1 MPDFFDILSLR
12 FSAVLPQA
20 MAGLAVAGAFWLLAR
35 FVGSFIMRFQDRV
48 AEDRKALLVL
58 LVDVLGWSLFIIGVI
73 AGLGTAGVNVTA
85 LVTGLGLT
93 GFAVSLAMKDV
104 LSNIIAGV
112 LIMLF
117 RPFGRGDKVRID
129 KFQGEVRSVD
139 LRHTTLQSPGAKVL
153 IPNALA
159 YSQIVVVL
167 LGDAAETDQAGT
179 VAAAAVSAAVK
190 ANVAAAPAVSI
201 KAAAKPTG
209 IPTGGA

>member
-12 FSAVLPQA
+12 FSAVLPQSV
-20 MAGLAVAGAFWLLAR
+20 AGMAVAGAFWLLAR

-104 LSNIIAGV
+104 LSNMIAGV

-139 LRHTTLQSPGAKVL
+139 LRHTTLQAPGAKVL

-167 LGDAAETDQAGT
+167 LGDAAEIDQAGT
-179 VAAAAVSAAVK
+179 VAAAAVGAVAK

-209 IPTGGA
+209 GA